1 VSAAHANPR
10 GGFPRW
16 GGRSAY
22 DGEPDDCTIEVRRTG
37 KVTHLIITPFYSGR
51 SGTTLDMHLP
61 TDEFDRISR
70 AD

>member
-1 VSAAHANPR
+1 
-10 GGFPRW
+10 
-16 GGRSAY
+16 
-22 DGEPDDCTIEVRRTG
+22 
-37 KVTHLIITPFYSGR
+37 VTPLIITPFYSGR